1 MRKGL
6 YSRLFSLFFV
16 TWAVYSI
23 VFSQVIPFL
32 HSVGYNESQI
42 SWMLTASALIG
53 MMTQLL
59 IGYWLDKY
67 QKTKVFFVMLTI
79 VIALLSSIAYSVTQ
93 MSFWLLFF
101 IVSIF
106 VALFRVS
113 SNVAETWVYQIDN
126 DVMSRFGIIRI
137 FGSIG
142 WAIASI
148 FVAWVIE
155 RYNYFAIMPMVLVL
169 TVIILFFCVGI
180 PDSEKVSSATSLN
193 FKDIN
198 ILLNNKQYVLGLWFF
213 FILFMIYNFDGITG
227 IYKMIELGSSN
238 SLIGFKWF
246 AQAIVEIPLMALGAK
261 LIVKLSNRNVSLL
274 TAIFMGLRFILYGLA
289 TTPEQMVWISLLQA
303 FTFPT
308 MLLAQK
314 DYVAKTVPIELRS
327 SGHMIMTAITS
338 NIPVILV
345 PLISN
350 MVSGFAS
357 NSQILLVSGILCI
370 VPIFLLKDV
379 KI

>member
-6 YSRLFSLFFV
+6 YGRLFSLFFV

-23 VFSQVIPFL
+23 VFSQLIPFL
-32 HSVGYNESQI
+32 HSIGYSENQI

-53 MMTQLL
+53 MITQLL
-59 IGYWLDKY
+59 VGYWLDKY
-67 QKTKVFFVMLTI
+67 QKTKVFFVGLIIT
-79 VIALLSSIAYSVTQ
+79 VSALSSIAYSV
-93 MSFWLLFF
+93 SHLNFWLLFF
-101 IVSIF
+101 MVSIF

-113 SNVAETWVYQIDN
+113 SNVAETWVYQID
-126 DVMSRFGIIRI
+126 DEVMSRFGIIRI

-148 FVAWVIE
+148 VVASMIE
-155 RYNYFAIMPMVLVL
+155 RYNYFSIMPIVLVL
-169 TVIILFFCVGI
+169 TIIILFLCVNI
-180 PDSEKVSSATSLN
+180 PDSEKVSTANSLN
-193 FKDIN
+193 FRDIK
-198 ILLNNKQYVLGLWFF
+198 ILLANKQYLLGLWFF

-261 LIVKLSNRNVSLL
+261 LIIKLSNRSVSLF

-350 MVSGFAS
+350 MVSGFVS
-357 NSQILLVSGILCI
+357 NSQILLVSGLLCF
-370 VPIFLLKDV
+370 VPILLLKDV